1 MQTIT
6 EQYAY
11 SKYSVITKGDYPN
24 KGDYPKRIGH
34 IVAKR
39 VWQAETQTKD
49 LGYFETRK
57 AAQQAIEAAN
67 II

>member
-11 SKYSVITKGDYPN
+11 SKYSVITKGDYP
-24 KGDYPKRIGH
+24 KRIGH
-34 IVAKR
+34 IVGAKR
-39 VWQAETQTKD
+39 VWHAETQTKD
-49 LGYFETRK
+49 LGYFQTRK

-67 II
+67 TI